1 MPHVKLNLS
10 MEAEVVDVLRRRAA
24 HQHQP
29 MGRYLARLV
38 VEDEQRWQDELA
50 VEGYR
55 LLDGDTGKLAEDAW
69 RAAQDTWPG
78 WDPDPGPD
86 SSQGQGEK
94 GEGGRERAPE
104 TPAR

>member
-29 MGRYLARLV
+29 LGRYLARLV

-78 WDPDPGPD
+78 WAPDPRPD
-86 SSQGQGEK
+86 SRRSQGGK